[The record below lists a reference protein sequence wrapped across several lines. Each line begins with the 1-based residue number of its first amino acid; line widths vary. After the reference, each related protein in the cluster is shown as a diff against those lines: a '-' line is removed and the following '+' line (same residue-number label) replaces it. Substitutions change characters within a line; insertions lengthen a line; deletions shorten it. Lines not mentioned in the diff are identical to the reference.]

1 MQTAPIPK
9 GLSPPPGR
17 EHHGIR
23 RVQGPLAAPRRGTR
37 EKIEQGLDKA
47 ADAAKEKSGHEEQI
61 DKGVEKGEELLADSD
76 RDPASSGSRRT
87 SPPGA
92 C

>member
-1 MQTAPIPK
+1 MGFGEFKDRLPNL
-9 GLSPPPGR
+9 GE
-17 EHHGIR
+17 EHG
-23 RVQGPLAAPRRGTR
+23 